1 MDAFVTNYKYE
12 GVKQTGGAGLLAKF
26 ALPNPLHNTLFQ
38 NLGIWMNI
46 NVDFFSPS
54 ISLKKII

>member
-38 NLGIWMNI
+38 NLGIWMDI

>member
-46 NVDFFSPS
+46 NVDFPPPLHIF
-54 ISLKKII
+54 KNII

>member
-46 NVDFFSPS
+46 NVDFFPPPPY
-54 ISLKKII
+54 L